1 MILVVVNVVS
11 VMLSADFFPSLKQFI
26 SFTIEVLVFYFLI
39 STSLEDESELIKSL
53 NIAWFALAVIAFFAV
68 VERYFD
74 FQISSLVPG
83 YVRRLGTETQLKST
97 LPHRILLGTTMAM
110 AFPIALVMTIY
121 YRGRWFKQLI
131 YWGSVIMF
139 AATCYFSTSRGPW
152 LGLVLAFVILFTIGS
167 NIVRKRIIILIALAV
182 IGLLT
187 RPGVWTTLNARVDV
201 TMDDTSFKGGTYQ
214 YRWELWKRAYESIT
228 MAPHRFL
235 FGYGPGTSETMN
247 WEGVEGFSQEWQD
260 FWSWDN
266 HYAADLLEI
275 GFVGLFM
282 QFLIYLLILLALF
295 KSIRETDY
303 YYRDLF
309 AGIMTSIL
317 VYMFMKTNVKIY
329 ALQLDYLF
337 WILTTVGIL
346 LYHSYY
352 YLVYNITNQEKVPE
366 DQLDY

>member
-1 MILVVVNVVS
+1 MRSVVVIALLIPVILVYLKDYKKGLFFSFFMLIFLPEYLVIETPAALPNLTIHRLIFFTTLFFWFIKFRSNQKFSDVQFYKVFMIFVIVNVLS
-11 VMLSADFFPSLKQFI
+11 VIFSADFFPSLKQFI

-53 NIAWFALAVIAFFAV
+53 NIAWFALAAIAFFAV

-131 YWGSVIMF
+131 YWGSVIIF
-139 AATCYFSTSRGPW
+139 AGSCYFSTSRGPW
-152 LGLVLAFVILFTIGS
+152 LGLVLAFVILSIIGS
-167 NIVRKRIIILIALAV
+167 NIVRKRIIMLVALV
-182 IGLLT
+182 IIGLLT
-187 RPGVWTTLNARVDV
+187 RPGVWTTLNARVSV

-247 WEGVEGFSQEWQD
+247 WEGVEGFSQE
-260 FWSWDN
+260 
-266 HYAADLLEI
+266 
-275 GFVGLFM
+275 
-282 QFLIYLLILLALF
+282 
-295 KSIRETDY
+295 
-303 YYRDLF
+303 
-309 AGIMTSIL
+309 
-317 VYMFMKTNVKIY
+317 
-329 ALQLDYLF
+329 
-337 WILTTVGIL
+337 
-346 LYHSYY
+346 
-352 YLVYNITNQEKVPE
+352 
-366 DQLDY
+366 